1 MSGSLK
7 NSRVAVRGQWDYV
20 SSLLQKCQALKGGAV
35 GALDIDTSICADS
48 FAAAAIA
55 AGVACRAV
63 DRVAAGHAGGSRRV
77 FVAVRPPGH
86 HAGPRGRVSD
96 AHGEASSSQGFC
108 LLNSVAIA
116 AAYAR
121 YNYRGLLD
129 KIAIV
134 DFDAHYGDG
143 TAACVLNLVPGT
155 HHVHAGNGLG
165 VSLSSYKPWLDETDP
180 DKVSRVCLCGVPAMS
195 RLEAG
200 KRF

>member
-1 MSGSLK
+1 M
-7 NSRVAVRGQWDYV
+7 
-20 SSLLQKCQALKGGAV
+20 
-35 GALDIDTSICADS
+35 
-48 FAAAAIA
+48 
-55 AGVACRAV
+55 
-63 DRVAAGHAGGSRRV
+63 
-77 FVAVRPPGH
+77 
-86 HAGPRGRVSD
+86 
-96 AHGEASSSQGFC
+96 
-108 LLNSVAIA
+108 AIA